1 MTYDH
6 ELLLITP
13 SQIIEDEIG
22 NQIPSEPIETPIYCG
37 LKTVGRSEFYN
48 AAVAGLR
55 PELVFVVHAYEYD
68 GQKSI
73 KFGGIEYRVIRT
85 YSASF
90 EEMELTCE
98 RVTADG

>member
-6 ELLLITP
+6 ELILITP
-13 SQIIEDEIG
+13 SQIVEDDIG
-22 NQIPSEPIETPIYCG
+22 NQIPSDPIETTILCG
-37 LKTVGRSEFYN
+37 LKSVGRSEFYN

-68 GQKSI
+68 GQRSI
-73 KFGGIEYRVIRT
+73 KFEGIEYRVIRT
-85 YSASF
+85 YSVSF

-98 RVTADG
+98 RVAADG